1 MTLAGTVRMAFRSL
15 ASGTSHERILTA
27 ANPYIA
33 DFFVATLETGVVL
46 AGSAPFNGPRFTMT
60 MSWC

>member
-15 ASGTSHERILTA
+15 ASGTSHERTLA
-27 ANPYIA
+27 AADPYIA
-33 DFFVATLETGVVL
+33 DFFVATLETVVVL
-46 AGSAPFNGPRFTMT
+46 ASSAPFNGPRFTMT